1 MPVLICAFLIV
12 TGISKLKRDLFVLT
26 VSVLLAH
33 ENLTLCVCVGGEK
46 ALQQRVQRHSTLYL
60 IVRGHRGI
68 ALYTTRSFGSRGK
81 SKKYSSTNHVL
92 QGRSSSEL
100 LLVSCSDV

>member
-26 VSVLLAH
+26 VSVFLAH
-33 ENLTLCVCVGGEK
+33 ENLSLYVWGKK

-60 IVRGHRGI
+60 IVRAHRGI
-68 ALYTTRSFGSRGK
+68 ALYTTWSFGSRGK
-81 SKKYSSTNHVL
+81 SKKYWSTNHVL

-100 LLVSCSDV
+100 HLVSCSDV